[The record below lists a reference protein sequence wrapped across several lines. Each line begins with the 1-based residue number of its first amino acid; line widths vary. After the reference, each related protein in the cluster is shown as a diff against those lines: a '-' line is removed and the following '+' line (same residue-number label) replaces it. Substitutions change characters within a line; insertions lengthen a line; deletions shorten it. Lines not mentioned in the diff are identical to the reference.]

1 MNSCSSTT
9 DQTTESL
16 KLANSKKKRKNT
28 RKTKSA
34 LKKRKLIREEDKEE
48 EEDGGI
54 SDLRNSNSK
63 TTLGE
68 ESGDKGVKQERS
80 GAKSSRGAGGKL
92 SKTTQSS
99 KVIDINEV
107 SHVLTIDKTTF
118 DDNKKSSSDEQ
129 SDSEFEQD
137 NLGDEP
143 EQEQEKLVFEVG
155 SSDSE
160 EGDGSTYLEDQVLS
174 DEGKNRPSLM
184 TSLRQTQEEKLS
196 QQDQVSSD
204 EEDNSG
210 EENSGEENSGEGES
224 LLRQDRKKMSS
235 FRLRMRQRIRAK
247 KKTGFVGFRNHI
259 PEEEFQLMLQGKLDV
274 WDTGNYSNASTD
286 IPSGESSQL
295 VRTKDTKESQIE
307 KSQTSISEQPSED
320 TPVDEAASPLVR
332 SEDQSTPTGV
342 QVPGKSKD
350 LSSTE
355 EQGHLPSGDIHDTGI
370 ASSTITSQGSDR
382 LLALILT
389 PTRELAMQVHSH
401 ITAVAKYTGIKVSIR
416 EIP

>member
-1 MNSCSSTT
+1 MNSCSFTT

-16 KLANSKKKRKNT
+16 KLANSKKKRKKT
-28 RKTKSA
+28 RKAKFA
-34 LKKRKLIREEDKEE
+34 LKKRKLAKSIREEE
-48 EEDGGI
+48 EEDSGI
-54 SDLRNSNSK
+54 SDLRNANSR

-68 ESGDKGVKQERS
+68 KSGNKGVKQERS

-107 SHVLTIDKTTF
+107 SHVQTIDKTSF
-118 DDNKKSSSDEQ
+118 EVNKKSSSDEQ
-129 SDSEFEQD
+129 SDSELEQD
-137 NLGDEP
+137 DLEDEP

-160 EGDGSTYLEDQVLS
+160 EGDGSTHLEDQVLS
-174 DEGKNRPSLM
+174 DEEENHPSLM
-184 TSLRQTQEEKLS
+184 ALLRQTQEEKLT
-196 QQDQVSSD
+196 QQDQVSSS
-204 EEDNSG
+204 EEDNS
-210 EENSGEENSGEGES
+210 EEENSGEGES
-224 LLRQDRKKMSS
+224 LLRQDRNKMSS

-274 WDTGNYSNASTD
+274 WD

-295 VRTKDTKESQIE
+295 VRTKDTKELRVE
-307 KSQTSISEQPSED
+307 KSQTSISEQRSED
-320 TPVDEAASPLVR
+320 TPVDEAASPLER
-332 SEDQSTPTGV
+332 SEDQRTPTGV
-342 QVPGKSKD
+342 QVPGESKD
-350 LSSTE
+350 LSSAE
-355 EQGHLPSGDIHDTGI
+355 EQRHLPSGDMQVTGI
-370 ASSTITSQGSDR
+370 ASSTIASQGADR